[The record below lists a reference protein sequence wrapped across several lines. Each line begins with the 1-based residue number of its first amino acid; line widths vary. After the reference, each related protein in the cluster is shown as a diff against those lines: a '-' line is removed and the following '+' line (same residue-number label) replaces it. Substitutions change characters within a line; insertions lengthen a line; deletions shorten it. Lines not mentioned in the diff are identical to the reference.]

1 MTSTR
6 IDMSA
11 GELVFREGDA
21 PTSAYLIEAGR
32 IEIVT
37 QQGDEAV
44 VLGRLGPGDLLGEM
58 AVIDQSPRT
67 ATARAVTD
75 CTLTVLGRDQLNE
88 RLENADPIVRAL
100 LRGQLQRYR
109 AALATLRG
117 DGEAQRAEDSG
128 AREADVDGGAIGK
141 IRLENQLRE
150 AIATRSLE
158 VRFQP
163 ILEIAAQRI
172 SGYEALIR
180 WDHPE
185 RGAVSPAEFIAL
197 AEETSLIVPV
207 GNYVFERVSE
217 MLASFVRA
225 GHAPLP
231 WVAVNVSARQL
242 VAEGLL
248 EHLVEVA
255 RRDRVPPQAFKI
267 EITEGLALDVQ
278 RVATLIERCHAL
290 GLRVALDDFG
300 TGYSNLAHVH
310 RLGFDT
316 VKLDQ
321 GFTRQMIDDP
331 RSRAVVQAIVTM
343 VSAVGA
349 DLIAEGVETPAQQVQ
364 LRAMG
369 CRYAQGFLIGRPQ
382 AHDEALA
389 RWNTPGQG
397 LPV

>member
-1 MTSTR
+1 MASTR
-6 IDMSA
+6 IDMPA

-21 PTSAYLIEAGR
+21 PTSAYLIESGR
-32 IEIVT
+32 IEILT

-75 CTLTVLGRDQLNE
+75 CTLTVLGREQLNE

-117 DGEAQRAEDSG
+117 DGDAQRAEDSG
-128 AREADVDGGAIGK
+128 EREADVDGGAIGK

-150 AIATRSLE
+150 AITTRSLE

-163 ILEIAAQRI
+163 ILEIASGHVR
-172 SGYEALIR
+172 GYEALIR

-185 RGAVSPAEFIAL
+185 RGPVSPAEFIAL

-225 GHAPLP
+225 KHAPLP

-242 VAEGLL
+242 AADGLL
-248 EHLVEVA
+248 EHLVAVA
-255 RRDRVPPQAFKI
+255 RRDHVPAQAFKI

-278 RVATLIERCHAL
+278 RVAALIERCHEL
-290 GLRVALDDFG
+290 GLQVALDDFG
-300 TGYSNLAHVH
+300 TGYSNLAHLH
-310 RLGFDT
+310 RLRFDT

-321 GFTRQMIDDP
+321 GFTRQMVDDA
-331 RSRAVVQAIVTM
+331 RSRAIVQAIVTM
-343 VSAVGA
+343 VASLGA
-349 DLIAEGVETPAQQVQ
+349 DMIAEGVETPEQ
-364 LRAMG
+364 LELLRVMG

-382 AHDEALA
+382 SAEDALA
-389 RWNTPGQG
+389 RWGT
-397 LPV
+397 

>member
-1 MTSTR
+1 MASTR
-6 IDMSA
+6 IDMPA

-32 IEIVT
+32 IEILT
-37 QQGDEAV
+37 QQGEEAV

-67 ATARAVTD
+67 ATARAITD
-75 CTLTVLGRDQLNE
+75 CTLTVLGREQLNE

-117 DGEAQRAEDSG
+117 DGDAQRAEDSG
-128 AREADVDGGAIGK
+128 EREADVDGGAIGK

-150 AIATRSLE
+150 AITTRSLE

-163 ILEIAAQRI
+163 ILEIATQRI

-185 RGAVSPAEFIAL
+185 RGPVSPAEFIAL

-217 MLASFVRA
+217 MLATFVRA
-225 GHAPLP
+225 NHTPLP

-248 EHLVEVA
+248 EHLVAVA
-255 RRDRVPPQAFKI
+255 RRDHVPAQAFKI

-278 RVATLIERCHAL
+278 RVATLIERCHEL
-290 GLRVALDDFG
+290 GLQVALDDFG
-300 TGYSNLAHVH
+300 TGYSNLAHLH
-310 RLGFDT
+310 RLRFDT

-321 GFTRQMIDDP
+321 GFTRQMVDDQ
-331 RSRAVVQAIVTM
+331 RSRAIVQAIVTM
-343 VSAVGA
+343 VAALGA
-349 DLIAEGVETPAQQVQ
+349 DLIAEGVETAEQ
-364 LRAMG
+364 LELLRVMG

-382 AHDEALA
+382 GADDALA
-389 RWNTPGQG
+389 RWGTPG
-397 LPV
+397 